1 MTSIIIMFLAVA
13 VLLLFFYAM
22 LFTRGDNNKTYLK
35 FIFIAYPFM
44 GIDLF
49 PGFISTTLFVFI
61 TLIFLVF
68 FYKRNPPIYP
78 VSFSYTN
85 LFLLLLFSTGIGFF
99 LSPDLSKDS
108 VTDSVQLL
116 TVFFFAKVLIE
127 ELKQDLGFR
136 DSILKCMK
144 VTLIFSIIFLF
155 FQFIFGPSFSFAKSQ
170 NINVAGG
177 IAIRYPSFFQ
187 DPQKYAQYLSAS
199 SLLMLL
205 LPGKA
210 RDNTSQLG
218 LFLCGLSMI
227 ALLFTGGRAALG
239 GWLLALMIIVVLGNA
254 QYRAAIISV
263 TMLVSLFV
271 YNFSDAIPIF
281 KRDDLADAYAF
292 RYAIWQDA
300 FAIFQDHPFFGIGLG
315 NYANYVSVHN
325 PDQYWMSDNEIT
337 LYDHPESGY
346 LKLLTEFGLIGFLV
360 SMLFV
365 IKPMYA
371 GLQQYFKTKD
381 LSLVILVSALF
392 TWMIGFYTVY
402 SLGDIRIKLLIVG
415 ILCMLIATPSENF
428 DKSKTKEIV

>member
-1 MTSIIIMFLAVA
+1 MFLAVA
-13 VLLLFFYAM
+13 VLLLFLYAM
-22 LFTRGDNNKTYLK
+22 LFTREDNNKTYLK
-35 FIFIAYPFM
+35 FVFIAYPFM

-49 PGFISTTLFVFI
+49 PSFISTTLFVFI
-61 TLIFLVF
+61 TLLFLVF
-68 FYKRNPPIYP
+68 FYKRNPPTYRL
-78 VSFSYTN
+78 SFSYTN

-108 VTDSVQLL
+108 ITDSVQLL
-116 TVFFFAKVLIE
+116 AVFFFAKVLIDE
-127 ELKQDLGFR
+127 FKQDLGFR

-144 VTLIFSIIFLF
+144 VTLIFSIVFLF
-155 FQFIFGPSFSFAKSQ
+155 FQFIFGPSFSFSKSQ

-210 RDNTSQLG
+210 RGKTSQISL
-218 LFLCGLSMI
+218 LLCGLSMI

-263 TMLVSLFV
+263 TVLVSLFV
-271 YNFSDAIPIF
+271 YNFSDVIPIF

-346 LKLLTEFGLIGFLV
+346 LKLLTEFGLIGFLAA
-360 SMLFV
+360 MLFI
-365 IKPMYA
+365 IKPMFA

-415 ILCMLIATPSENF
+415 ILCMLIATSSENF
-428 DKSKTKEIV
+428 DNRKTKEIV

>member
-13 VLLLFFYAM
+13 VLLLFLYAM
-22 LFTRGDNNKTYLK
+22 LFTREDNNKTYLK
-35 FIFIAYPFM
+35 FIFIAYPFL

-49 PGFISTTLFVFI
+49 PRFISTTLFVFI
-61 TLIFLVF
+61 TNIFLVF
-68 FYKRNPPIYP
+68 FYKRNPPTYP
-78 VSFSYTN
+78 VSLSYFN
-85 LFLLLLFSTGIGFF
+85 LFLLLLVSIGVGFF

-116 TVFFFAKVLIE
+116 AVFFFAKVLIDE
-127 ELKQDLGFR
+127 FKQDLGFR

-144 VTLIFSIIFLF
+144 ITLIFSIIFLF

-210 RDNTSQLG
+210 KGNTSQFG
-218 LFLCGLSMI
+218 LLLCGLSMI

-271 YNFSDAIPIF
+271 YHFSDAIPIF

-300 FAIFQDHPFFGIGLG
+300 FAIFQDHPFFGIGLC
-315 NYANYVSVHN
+315 NYANYVSIHN

-346 LKLLTEFGLIGFLV
+346 LKMLTEFGLIGFLAA
-360 SMLFV
+360 MLFI
-365 IKPMYA
+365 IKPIYT
-371 GLQQYFKTKD
+371 GVQQYFKTKD
-381 LSLVILVSALF
+381 LSLVILVSALV
-392 TWMIGFYTVY
+392 TWIIGFYTVY
-402 SLGDIRIKLLIVG
+402 SLGDIRIKLLIVA
-415 ILCMLIATPSENF
+415 ILCMLITTASENF
-428 DKSKTKEIV
+428 DNRKTKEIV

>member
-1 MTSIIIMFLAVA
+1 MTSIIIMFLALA

-22 LFTRGDNNKTYLK
+22 LFTREDNNKTYLK
-35 FIFIAYPFM
+35 FVFIAYPFM

-68 FYKRNPPIYP
+68 FYKRNPPTYRL
-78 VSFSYTN
+78 SFSYTN

-116 TVFFFAKVLIE
+116 TVFFFAKVLID
-127 ELKQDLGFR
+127 ELKQDLVFM
-136 DSILKCMK
+136 DTILKCMK
-144 VTLIFSIIFLF
+144 ITLIFSIVFLF

-170 NINVAGG
+170 NINVSGG

-210 RDNTSQLG
+210 RGNTSQLG
-218 LFLCGLSMI
+218 LLLCGLSMI

-271 YNFSDAIPIF
+271 YNFSDVIPIF

-360 SMLFV
+360 AMLFI

-381 LSLVILVSALF
+381 LSLVILVSALV

-402 SLGDIRIKLLIVG
+402 SLGDIRIKLMIVA
-415 ILCMLIATPSENF
+415 IICMLIATSSENF
-428 DKSKTKEIV
+428 DNRKTKEIV

>member
-22 LFTRGDNNKTYLK
+22 LFTREDNNKTYLK
-35 FIFIAYPFM
+35 FVFIAYPFM

-68 FYKRNPPIYP
+68 FYKRNPPTYP
-78 VSFSYTN
+78 VSFSYFH
-85 LFLLLLFSTGIGFF
+85 LFLLLLFSTSIGFF

-116 TVFFFAKVLIE
+116 AVFFFAKVLIDE
-127 ELKQDLGFR
+127 FKKAPGFR
-136 DSILKCMK
+136 NSILNCMK
-144 VTLIFSIIFLF
+144 VILIFSFVFLF
-155 FQFIFGPSFSFAKSQ
+155 FQFVFGPSFSIAKSQ

-210 RDNTSQLG
+210 RGKTSQLG
-218 LFLCGLSMI
+218 LLLCGLSMI

-239 GWLLALMIIVVLGNA
+239 GWLLALMIILVLGNA
-254 QYRAAIISV
+254 QYRAAIVSV

-271 YNFSDAIPIF
+271 YKFSDVIPIF

-346 LKLLTEFGLIGFLV
+346 LKLLTEFGLIGFLL

-371 GLQQYFKTKD
+371 GVQQYFKSKD
-381 LSLVILVSALF
+381 LSLVILVSALV

-402 SLGDIRIKLLIVG
+402 SLGDIRIKLMIVA
-415 ILCMLIATPSENF
+415 IICMLIATSSENF
-428 DKSKTKEIV
+428 DNRKTKEIV